1 MASFLSLPLE
11 LRSLIYKF
19 LITPHVIN
27 PINPRYEDDISL
39 LHPKLL
45 YVSKSICREHRLIFY
60 SEIRFSFEDLE
71 FKSVA
76 DFLDQIGRENA
87 GLIRHIYIDLPQV
100 YPDSYSDEENMD
112 EDSEQIL
119 RRIKSD
125 CTGFRILTI
134 DLGMAWG
141 PLRRLQQINSKL
153 PFYDE
158 AISVLNRRFRAIPS
172 LQSIKVEIPARGRWT
187 KILSEMEKNGWVIDE
202 TGGIWPGNEGIEN

>member
-1 MASFLSLPLE
+1 MAGFLSLPLE

-27 PINPRYEDDISL
+27 PINPWYADDISL

-45 YVSKSICREHRLIFY
+45 YVSKSISREYREIFY

-71 FKSVA
+71 SKSVVR
-76 DFLDQIGRENA
+76 FLDQIGRENA
-87 GLIRHIYIDLPQV
+87 GLIRYIYIDVLQV

-119 RRIKSD
+119 RKIESD
-125 CTGFRILTI
+125 CTGLRILTI
-134 DLGMAWG
+134 DFEMAWG
-141 PLRRLQQINSKL
+141 PLRRLQETNSKL
-153 PFYDE
+153 PFYE
-158 AISVLNRRFRAIPS
+158 VAISVLNRRFRAIPS

-187 KILSEMEKNGWVIDE
+187 KIISEMEKNGWVIYE